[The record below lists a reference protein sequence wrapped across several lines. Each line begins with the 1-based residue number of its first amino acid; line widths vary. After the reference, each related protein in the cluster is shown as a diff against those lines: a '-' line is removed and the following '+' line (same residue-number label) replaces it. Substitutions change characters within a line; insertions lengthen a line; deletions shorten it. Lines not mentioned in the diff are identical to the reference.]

1 MLFFT
6 RFTLTNS
13 NPYLQQLVEQTG
25 ATPAE
30 LRSALTPLL
39 VTEKAAQER
48 GYATAQEYEEALHEF
63 LNGL

>member
-39 VTEKAAQER
+39 VTEQA
-48 GYATAQEYEEALHEF
+48 AQEYEEALHEF